1 MKNKKI
7 SGKKFKFGNYHKLMN
22 PSTMVYALI
31 TDGED
36 NTYIADNFVTRDV
49 MPDFESWPWTYG
61 TLGTPPF

>member
-1 MKNKKI
+1 MD
-7 SGKKFKFGNYHKLMN
+7 

-61 TLGTPPF
+61 TLGTLPF